1 MFLHK
6 NYIEEILQ
14 SGFRAHHSTETA
26 LVKVLNDLLI
36 ASDHGCTSILVLLD
50 LSAAF
55 DTIDHHILLQR
66 LEHHVGIKGCA
77 LSWFRSYLSDRH
89 QFVHVHE
96 KSSNHTRV
104 NYGVPQG
111 SVLGPLL
118 FSLYTL
124 PLDAVI
130 KKHGINFHCYADDT
144 QLYLSMKPD
153 DLYIYPR

>member
-1 MFLHK
+1 MQRTSFLHQNK
-6 NYIEEILQ
+6 VEETLQ

-36 ASDHGCTSILVLLD
+36 ASDHGCTSIIVLLE

-66 LEHHVGIKGCA
+66 LAHHVGIKGCA

-104 NYGVPQG
+104 SFYPHSMASQHPILA
-111 SVLGPLL
+111 SK
-118 FSLYTL
+118 TL
-124 PLDAVI
+124 V
-130 KKHGINFHCYADDT
+130 
-144 QLYLSMKPD
+144 
-153 DLYIYPR
+153 